1 MPSCSLGGL
10 QSRLS
15 DREGTLAGRAWAT
28 PEPAGAD
35 LAWNRKRRLAE
46 EAAEEE
52 EEDGWKCD
60 EEE

>member
-1 MPSCSLGGL
+1 M
-10 QSRLS
+10 
-15 DREGTLAGRAWAT
+15 AWAA
-28 PEPAGAD
+28 PELAGAD
-35 LAWNRKRRLAE
+35 LAWNRKRRLVE